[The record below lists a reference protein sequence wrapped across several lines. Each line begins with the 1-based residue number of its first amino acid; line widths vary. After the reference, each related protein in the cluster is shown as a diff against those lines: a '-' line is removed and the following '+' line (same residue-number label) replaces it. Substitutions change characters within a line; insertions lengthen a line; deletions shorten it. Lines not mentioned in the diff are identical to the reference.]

1 MEYFQ
6 DEVQKEL
13 LCVHILFSQIFSLV
27 SIRLSLAFVLK
38 DHIGTQIQSKCLS
51 LSFSVFFFFSLRVRC
66 RYPFSLR
73 SNYLERNGES
83 KYHRIIKSLDLGW
96 KGPQKSLS
104 SNSSVRGR
112 DILCQA
118 RLPKASFNLA
128 LNTSMDGQ
136 LVPVPH
142 TLIMEIFCLIF
153 NILEH
158 TGFAR
163 LQQWIVA
170 SKRQVLALCIPA
182 EEWDCLSSTCGWVLG
197 SHKQDHLYSLWL

>member
-1 MEYFQ
+1 MKYKRSCFVSTFYLAKYFLWCQ
-6 DEVQKEL
+6 LDYLQPLYSRTIQAHRYKANVFPYL
-13 LCVHILFSQIFSLV
+13 SV
-27 SIRLSLAFVLK
+27 S
-38 DHIGTQIQSKCLS
+38 
-51 LSFSVFFFFSLRVRC
+51 FFFFSLRVRC

-112 DILCQA
+112 DILRQA

-163 LQQWIVA
+163 LQQWIIA